1 MDGMLLSGVDFR
13 NADMRDITI
22 SKATLE
28 NINLSG
34 SDMRGANLTTVY
46 LVGVD
51 LSGANLEGVK
61 YDMITLPFIA
71 ASRLDGAKMSPD
83 MQKDLKEVSS
93 GTEIGL

>member
-1 MDGMLLSGVDFR
+1 MDFSK
-13 NADMRDITI
+13 ADLRDITI

-51 LSGANLEGVK
+51 LSGANMQGIK
-61 YDMITLPFIA
+61 YDKITLPFIA
-71 ASRLDGAKMSPD
+71 ASNLSGTKMSLN
-83 MQKDLKEVSS
+83 MQKDIEELSLER
-93 GTEIGL
+93 GL